1 MLHKFLRSTT
11 SSLSV
16 VLFFVLANVH
26 VSTAADW
33 PQFRGPNCSGISQ
46 SRSPLPERFS
56 STENVAWSVE
66 LGDGVGSPVVAG
78 GRVFVTAMDDERT
91 FALVAY
97 DANSGKMLWRRTWD
111 SGELPEVHRTNSHA
125 STTPATDGERV
136 YAYFSSLGMIAVD
149 AASGDDVWQH

>member
-1 MLHKFLRSTT
+1 MLHKFLRSTV

-16 VLFFVLANVH
+16 VLFFVIANVH

-33 PQFRGPNCSGISQ
+33 PQFRGPNCSGISP
-46 SRSPLPERFS
+46 STSPLPERFS
-56 STENVAWSVE
+56 STENVAWSVK

-97 DANSGKMLWRRTWD
+97 DANS
-111 SGELPEVHRTNSHA
+111 
-125 STTPATDGERV
+125 TPKA
-136 YAYFSSLGMIAVD
+136 
-149 AASGDDVWQH
+149 H